1 MTATGLQ
8 LVDLRQVDLVQLEPL
23 LEEEIA
29 EWDEALNWDFSENAA
44 QVRRYVGTRTLPGVA
59 LLDGRSVA
67 GYGYT
72 VLDEPKGLIGDVYLR
87 RAWRRADS
95 EMRMFKVLLDAMTG
109 TPGIQRVESQLML
122 AQPEI
127 VRALDRERFVR
138 VYDRLLMSR
147 DPAEYL
153 AMERTIDRAEGVQQR
168 FRFVEWD
175 PSALH
180 SLPQLITRAYEG
192 HVDGQINDQFTTE
205 AGAGLFLR
213 ALMEGGGCGEF
224 FRPAS
229 FLAIDRRTLG
239 VAGAILTSFVTR
251 DTAHVTQICVVPEAQ
266 GTGLGRELLRRSLLA
281 LAEGG
286 ARKVTLTVTSTNERA
301 IRLYQ
306 AAGFAEMRRFCAVVW
321 DAGSYMSN
329 S

>member
-1 MTATGLQ
+1 M
-8 LVDLRQVDLVQLEPL
+8 QLEPL

-87 RAWRRADS
+87 RAWRQADS

-229 FLAIDRRTLG
+229 FFAIDRRTEWM
-239 VAGAILTSFVTR
+239 AGAILTSFVAR
-251 DTAHVTQICVVPEAQ
+251 DTAHITQICVVPEAQ

-286 ARKVTLTVTSTNERA
+286 ARNVTLTVTLANQRA
-301 IRLYQ
+301 IRFYQ